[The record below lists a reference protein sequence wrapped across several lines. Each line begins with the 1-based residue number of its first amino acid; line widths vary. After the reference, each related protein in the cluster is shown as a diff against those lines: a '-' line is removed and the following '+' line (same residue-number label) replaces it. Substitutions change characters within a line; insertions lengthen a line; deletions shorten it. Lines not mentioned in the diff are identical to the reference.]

1 MSVLPSHCT
10 QWLKQYGLTNDEIAS
25 LEIMWSASTG
35 LLIFP
40 MVEDTTII
48 GYIGRRFS
56 GTGSKYV
63 IKGEKTK
70 FTKIYGSGTSL
81 IFTEDL
87 ISAVK
92 VGRVQSALPLFG
104 TYLKTLPKGYS
115 KYYLWL
121 DKDKQK
127 SSVEQCRKWR
137 QYGYNINPIITNKD
151 PKEYNEHQIKE
162 ILV

>member
-1 MSVLPSHCT
+1 
-10 QWLKQYGLTNDEIAS
+10 
-25 LEIMWSASTG
+25 MWSDSTG
-35 LLIFP
+35 LLVFP
-40 MVEDTTII
+40 MVEGTTII

-63 IKGEKTK
+63 IRGEKTR
-70 FTKIYGSGTSL
+70 FTRIYGEGTSL

-104 TYLKTLPKGYS
+104 THLKTLPRGYS

-121 DKDKQK
+121 DKDKQR

-137 QYGYNINPIITNKD
+137 QYGYNISPIITEKD
-151 PKEYNEHQIKE
+151 PKDYTTQQIQE
-162 ILV
+162 FIQ

>member
-1 MSVLPSHCT
+1 
-10 QWLKQYGLTNDEIAS
+10 
-25 LEIMWSASTG
+25 MWSDSTG
-35 LLIFP
+35 LLVFP
-40 MVEDTTII
+40 MVEGTTII

-63 IKGEKTK
+63 IRGEKTK

-104 TYLKTLPKGYS
+104 THLKTLPRGYS

-121 DKDKQK
+121 DKDKQR
-127 SSVEQCRKWR
+127 SSVEQCRKWK
-137 QYGYNINPIITNKD
+137 QYGYNISPIITEKD
-151 PKEYNEHQIKE
+151 PKEYTTQRIQEFIQ
-162 ILV
+162 